1 MSFAVPADLRE
12 IVLYWWKIIDRPTI
26 LLDELYNF
34 IAFDLFLA
42 PLDKTRLIVDK
53 AIQEGYLISDPIQET
68 VRLADDLE
76 NDFKK
81 WQEGGIEKVQRMKDL
96 LNQAWRPPLEISEK
110 SVYDILQ
117 SDIADVSVRE
127 KAGKML
133 ASAVKIDQVDFNSE
147 IQGYGKEETEKG
159 EDVLFPF
166 SINVP
171 SRIIQHNCPEYLFL
185 RKDQKRF
192 CPHLVRAF
200 TKLFISDELQTQKLL
215 RDLVDNRENWVFN

>member
-12 IVLYWWKIIDRPTI
+12 IVLYWWKIIDRPSI

-42 PLDKTRLIVDK
+42 PLDKTRAIVDK
-53 AIQEGYLISDPIQET
+53 AIQDGYLIADPIQET
-68 VRLADDLE
+68 VTLSESL
-76 NDFKK
+76 NSDFQA
-81 WQEGGIEKVQRMKDL
+81 WQKMGIEKVQRMSEL
-96 LNQAWRPPLEISEK
+96 ITQAWRPPLEITEK

-133 ASAVKIDQVDFNSE
+133 ASAIKVEKVDFNSE
-147 IQGYGKEETEKG
+147 IMGYGKEENEKG
-159 EDVLFPF
+159 EDIQYPF
-166 SINVP
+166 CINVP
-171 SRIIQHNCPEYLFL
+171 SRMLQHNCPEYLDL
-185 RKDQKRF
+185 RRDQKRL

-200 TKLFISDELQTQKLL
+200 TKLFISNELQTQQLI
-215 RDLVDNRENWVFN
+215 RDLVDNRESWTFK